1 MFNDSASSVHTVAP
15 LTAVSYVRVSTA
27 AQATRGGTRDGYS
40 IPAQREANKR
50 RAHSLGALVV
60 AEFVERGASA
70 RSADRPELKR
80 MLDYVAQRPIDYV
93 IVHKLDRLARDRAD
107 DVHITGLLRGSGT
120 RLASS
125 TEAISDSPD
134 GRLVHGIMASIAEFY
149 SHNLAT
155 EVRKGMRQKVLQGGS
170 VGRAPLGYLNHRY
183 RDDQGRD
190 VRTVV
195 VDPDRG
201 PHITWAFQTYATGT
215 WSMSRLASGL
225 NDRGMTTKAGPNTPA
240 RPLSLRSVHHLLRN
254 PYYKGV
260 VVFHGAEHPGS
271 HAALVDSVTWAAVQ
285 DILTTRRNGERS
297 RVHDHYLKGTVYCIE
312 CGRRLIIQHTRTKSG
327 RVYEYFVCH
336 RSSADCAQRKALPIA
351 QVEQRIADSYRD
363 ITLTADQR
371 SHIERIT
378 LAGLRRR
385 QAVNTQRLAAL
396 IEEAD
401 TIEARRG
408 KLLDL
413 HYADA
418 VPRDLFREEQ
428 QRLSGEK
435 TRIERERTTIETDL
449 DALEQ
454 QTRDALD
461 LLQDVHETYEQAT
474 EAIRKQLNQAIFN
487 RVILGAEP
495 HQIRLELNEPYSGL
509 LESDNAETD

>member
-1 MFNDSASSVHTVAP
+1 MFNDSASSVQTVAP

-40 IPAQREANKR
+40 IPTQREANKR
-50 RAHSLGALVV
+50 HAHALGALAV
-60 AEFVERGASA
+60 AEFIERGASA

-107 DVHITGLLRGSGT
+107 DVHITG
-120 RLASS
+120 
-125 TEAISDSPD
+125 
-134 GRLVHGIMASIAEFY
+134 
-149 SHNLAT
+149 
-155 EVRKGMRQKVLQGGS
+155 
-170 VGRAPLGYLNHRY
+170 
-183 RDDQGRD
+183 
-190 VRTVV
+190 
-195 VDPDRG
+195 
-201 PHITWAFQTYATGT
+201 AFQTYATGT
-215 WSMSRLASGL
+215 WSMSRLVSAL

-240 RPLSLRSVHHLLRN
+240 RPLGLRSVHHLLRN

-260 VVFHGAEHPGS
+260 VVLHGAEHPGN

-285 DILTTRRNGERS
+285 DILATRRNGERS
-297 RVHDHYLKGTVYCIE
+297 RIHDHYLKGTVYCIE

-351 QVEQRIADSYRD
+351 QVEQRVTDSYRD
-363 ITLTADQR
+363 IALGADQR
-371 SHIERIT
+371 SHIEHIT
-378 LAGLRRR
+378 LAGLHRR
-385 QAVNTQRLAAL
+385 QAADTQRLAAL
-396 IEEAD
+396 INEAD
-401 TIEARRG
+401 TIEIQRG

-418 VPRDLFREEQ
+418 VPRDLFREQQ

-454 QTRDALD
+454 QARDALD

-487 RVILGAEP
+487 RVRLGAEA
-495 HQIRLELNEPYSGL
+495 HQIRLDLKEPYNSL
-509 LESDNAETD
+509 LDSEDAETD